1 MAKQRQRPVFISP
14 GQRFKLSCWMVK
26 YAKEISGL
34 QRKEIAERAFADTGI
49 KVSAAQISDIAKAT
63 EVELTYKR
71 ADNMK
76 CAQSSHA
83 TDRHVVLAKILRRV
97 ITECSVVRKALIEM
111 EVPVDKADPLLYTED
126 LKCVHAI
133 ISRNRRVDTP

>member
-49 KVSAAQISDIAKAT
+49 KVSAAQISDIA
-63 EVELTYKR
+63 
-71 ADNMK
+71 
-76 CAQSSHA
+76 SP
-83 TDRHVVLAKILRRV
+83 I
-97 ITECSVVRKALIEM
+97 ITCYRQACRTCKNPS
-111 EVPVDKADPLLYTED
+111 
-126 LKCVHAI
+126 
-133 ISRNRRVDTP
+133 